1 MNLLMVKR
9 NLSLH
14 IWQKSVVKNNIKFF
28 WKTVIFVGV
37 TKNWRIFWEIHSVIG
52 ITKPNANLSTITDSF
67 NIKGENL
74 MQKA

>member
-37 TKNWRIFWEIHSVIG
+37 TKIG
-52 ITKPNANLSTITDSF
+52 GSF
-67 NIKGENL
+67 GKFIV
-74 MQKA
+74 